1 MTEQDSQPWYR
12 QFWPW
17 FLIGLPASAVV
28 ASLYTVSLAVRS
40 SDSLVISD
48 DAGMDVVAERHRAA
62 ERRAVGLGLAVDLE
76 IDSATGAVSA
86 VLTSREPAP
95 APKALDLL
103 MSHPTMAARDTAITL
118 AAAIPDDRGNPVF
131 AGHFVGMPSG
141 RWYVVV
147 TPADDA
153 ADDWRLT
160 GVWNGQTHLRL
171 QPAGRASDDAG

>member
-1 MTEQDSQPWYR
+1 MLPWYR

-17 FLIGLPASAVV
+17 FLIVLPGSAVV

-40 SDSLVISD
+40 SDSLIVSD

-62 ERRAVGLGLAVDLE
+62 ERRAGSLGLEAELE

-95 APKALDLL
+95 MLKGLDLL
-103 MSHPTMAARDTAITL
+103 LSHPTVAARDTTINL
-118 AAAIPDDRGNPVF
+118 AAAIPDAQGNAVF
-131 AGHFVGMPSG
+131 AGHFVDVPTG
-141 RWYVVV
+141 RWYVVL
-147 TPADDA
+147 TPAGDV

-160 GVWNGQTHLRL
+160 GVWSGQPRLRL
-171 QPAGRASDDAG
+171 LPAGRASDDAG